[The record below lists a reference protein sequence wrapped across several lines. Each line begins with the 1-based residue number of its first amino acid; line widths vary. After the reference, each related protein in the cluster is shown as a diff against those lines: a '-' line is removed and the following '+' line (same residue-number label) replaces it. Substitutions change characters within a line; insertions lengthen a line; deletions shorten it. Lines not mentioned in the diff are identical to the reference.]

1 MLINCGII
9 VSKSPTCSGGRLV
22 LIGGSHDGDVDDVDY
37 DGDDGD
43 NSDDDFNDHADDEAW
58 WWW

>member
-1 MLINCGII
+1 M
-9 VSKSPTCSGGRLV
+9 SKSPTCSGGRLV

-58 WWW
+58 